1 VDWCERLKGR
11 LPLIHLKDFVVN
23 HENIPCFCEVG
34 AGNLNF
40 PRIIE
45 AAEKSGCQWFI
56 VEQDTT
62 LGDPV
67 DSLAQSF
74 RYLAETV
81 CES

>member
-1 VDWCERLKGR
+1 M
-11 LPLIHLKDFVVN
+11 IHLKDFVVN
-23 HENIPCFCEVG
+23 QENLPCFSEVG

-40 PRIIE
+40 QRIIE
-45 AAEKSGCQWFI
+45 VAKKSGCQWFI

-67 DSLAQSF
+67 NSLAQSF